1 MPTHIEP
8 RSKYR
13 RAAAC
18 NPPMGWMQTCSTHN
32 IPPPALSFSG
42 SPVDRCPLLAMHW
55 PNILGVGSWR
65 GGSDVDKWDRGVSND
80 PRGLGEGGSNSAE
93 TDLVF
98 EGFVLAMLSL
108 PPPLFILLYLCEKV
122 IVGVKWR
129 PPPHSPNLSTRVC
142 TRPHYICCMRGAAGT
157 WMCLSSILLNTWQTR
172 PAAHR
177 PRLTNHGGVC
187 QSQCPLGRGGL
198 QNNDWQAVRKLWID
212 GYLSTW
218 GVKSSRGWQFTE
230 VTDRQWN
237 SDLSF
242 HLCQGHFVV
251 YNSWQC

>member
-65 GGSDVDKWDRGVSND
+65 GGSDVDKWDRGVSSD

-93 TDLVF
+93 TDLLF

-108 PPPLFILLYLCEKV
+108 PLLSLSCFISVKRSLWGLSEDPHLTHPTCRQQFAPAHIIYTACEEWKGHECV
-122 IVGVKWR
+122 FQAQTT
-129 PPPHSPNLSTRVC
+129 PQHMANQ
-142 TRPHYICCMRGAAGT
+142 
-157 WMCLSSILLNTWQTR
+157 SS
-172 PAAHR
+172 
-177 PRLTNHGGVC
+177 
-187 QSQCPLGRGGL
+187 CP
-198 QNNDWQAVRKLWID
+198 
-212 GYLSTW
+212 
-218 GVKSSRGWQFTE
+218 
-230 VTDRQWN
+230 
-237 SDLSF
+237 
-242 HLCQGHFVV
+242 
-251 YNSWQC
+251 